1 MICSNHLIMT
11 FFKNHL
17 LLKEWN
23 IVSSIHSF
31 NISIWFTS
39 LMNVDVCI
47 SNINQNPS
55 SFSIVHKDV
64 VNLCSSR
71 NSWRKYRKREIPWI
85 DKNILTDIISK
96 TSTALATF
104 LILHCRSDLKR
115 VFVTIS
121 FRICPVEL

>member
-11 FFKNHL
+11 FFKNHHF
-17 LLKEWN
+17 LKEWN

-71 NSWRKYRKREIPWI
+71 NSRRKYRKREIPWK

-96 TSTALATF
+96 TSTALAIF
-104 LILHCRSDLKR
+104 LILHRGADLNR
-115 VFVTIS
+115 VFDTIS
-121 FRICPVEL
+121 FRIFFVEL